1 MSNTKCTKIDYFPKV
16 SKVDGHPN
24 GPDVQNQPAWSGAP
38 WEFDWLGDHLSM
50 SASPEHEVMQCNEYG
65 PNLKRLWNQPS
76 VSILHSCNLFASR
89 CGISPFCTS
98 VTRIITTV
106 APFLLWAT
114 GSVDKTLQ
122 KKHTN
127 SSRPQTDEAHVSR
140 KPQCLITVHSSWCFT
155 TFDFVLPNVSHRLTQ
170 GKRMD
175 LRTKRLRFWAT
186 RTKTWPP
193 WAEKAPCAAMMWKSI
208 NSEVNTSL
216 KKVCKLAHL

>member
-1 MSNTKCTKIDYFPKV
+1 MGNRICW
-16 SKVDGHPN
+16 
-24 GPDVQNQPAWSGAP
+24 QN
-38 WEFDWLGDHLSM
+38 
-50 SASPEHEVMQCNEYG
+50 
-65 PNLKRLWNQPS
+65 
-76 VSILHSCNLFASR
+76 
-89 CGISPFCTS
+89 
-98 VTRIITTV
+98 IT
-106 APFLLWAT
+106 
-114 GSVDKTLQ
+114 

-155 TFDFVLPNVSHRLTQ
+155 TFDFVLPNVFHRLTQ

-216 KKVCKLAHL
+216 KKVCKLAHLYQNNNEKQKRTHTHSKQRTHFGSKSMALEATYTIPQNTSKELQSQNPVRKCPNSTATRRSTQHGCSYHKKNKVPFCGAASHCTGWFIPILINGLL